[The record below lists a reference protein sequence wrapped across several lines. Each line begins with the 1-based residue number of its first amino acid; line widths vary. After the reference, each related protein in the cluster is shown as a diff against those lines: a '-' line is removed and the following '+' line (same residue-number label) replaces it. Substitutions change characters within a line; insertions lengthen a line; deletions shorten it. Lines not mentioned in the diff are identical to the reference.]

1 MTGQDKHERQTL
13 QYKLMCRVKH
23 NYTIYNVKGLNMFDI
38 DRLLFYK
45 GQVSSPLLAWEQTA
59 IYAAQ
64 NNLNCEYGLV
74 MTPP

>member
-23 NYTIYNVKGLNMFDI
+23 NYTIYNVKELNMFDI

-45 GQVSSPLLAWEQTA
+45 GYLIIPSASVGA
-59 IYAAQ
+59 
-64 NNLNCEYGLV
+64 NCYLCSTKQFEL
-74 MTPP
+74 